1 MNKAEFI
8 KMLRQDNETMSEP
21 KKTLFNQVIEC
32 TVIALLDE
40 DDDFEVDAKIT
51 IEDLWGLIEKK
62 GSASPA
68 HCVGPF
74 EAADLIAEH
83 LHTHN
88 SGTSRLY
95 KMVMGTADSILP
107 TPRRSRISLDD
118 I

>member
-95 KMVMGTADSILP
+95 KMVMGAADSILP